1 MTEQDARQWIVDQ
14 HGAERAE
21 RVERF
26 LAMVAQENEQ
36 QNLIAPSTV
45 ATIWQR
51 HALDSAQLLTLAH
64 AGAKRW
70 IDVGTGGGF
79 PGMIVALLFDGKV
92 ALVEPRRRRAD
103 FLERAADACA
113 LTNVA
118 VYAAK
123 IEQVDAIGDVIS
135 ARAVASVEKLLQ
147 ATAHCAT
154 PTTRWILPRGRL
166 DPDQLNSLRCNRRMM
181 FHVEH
186 SLTDPASSILVVEKK
201 R

>member
-1 MTEQDARQWIVDQ
+1 MIEQDAQAWISERY
-14 HGAERAE
+14 GAERTEKVA
-21 RVERF
+21 RF
-26 LAMVAQENEQ
+26 LALVASENEH

-45 ATIWQR
+45 ETIWDR
-51 HALDSAQLLTLAH
+51 HALDSAQLLLH
-64 AGAKRW
+64 AGKAATRW

-79 PGMIVALLFDGKV
+79 PGMVVALLFDGQV
-92 ALVEPRRRRAD
+92 VLVEPRKRRAA
-103 FLERAADACA
+103 FLERAAETCGAD
-113 LTNVA
+113 NV
-118 VYAAK
+118 VVHAAK
-123 IEQVDAIGDVIS
+123 IEQVAGKGDIIS

-154 PTTRWILPRGRL
+154 PATRWILPRGRL
-166 DPDQLNSLRCNRRMM
+166 DPDQLVSLRRDRRMM